1 MSTKAEYAISLHNQ
15 GYNCAQAVAC
25 TFCKEFGVDEQELF
39 RIAEGFGLGMGGM
52 KGPCGAVSGAVLLF
66 CIIQAIGVT
75 DHTKLIDANGMT
87 VVIGLANSV
96 GDLKKGMPTKGST
109 YKQVKDQVQKFQ
121 EKNGSYLCRE
131 LKGVETGKV
140 LCSCPQCIMD
150 AVALTEEYLKE
161 HQAGK

>member
-1 MSTKAEYAISLHNQ
+1 MSTKAEYEISLHDQ

-25 TFCKEFGVDEQELF
+25 TFCKEFGVDEQEMF
-39 RIAEGFGLGMGGM
+39 RIAEGFGLGMGM
-52 KGPCGAVSGAVLLF
+52 MEMCGALSG
-66 CIIQAIGVT
+66 
-75 DHTKLIDANGMT
+75 MMM
-87 VVIGLANSV
+87 VIGLANSV
-96 GDLKKGMPTKGST
+96 GDLEKGMPTKGST
-109 YKQVKDQVQKFQ
+109 YKQVKEQVQKFK

-161 HQAGK
+161 HQADK